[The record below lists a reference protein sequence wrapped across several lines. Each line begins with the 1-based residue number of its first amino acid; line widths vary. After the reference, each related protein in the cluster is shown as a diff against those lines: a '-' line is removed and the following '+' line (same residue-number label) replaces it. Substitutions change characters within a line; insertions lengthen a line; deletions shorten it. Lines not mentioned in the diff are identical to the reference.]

1 MLLEIT
7 CCSVAIVFE
16 SAVNPRLTSPYPFK
30 SFVMRR
36 AGPFEYGTNQ
46 TCVPMEEDSGCAVM
60 IKPLLSATQIT
71 RPTLAHFS
79 EPMGFGS
86 PPSTETSITVEFPGP
101 TALIMPQAIRFPSG
115 DHEGPDVEK
124 PFGCLLTAIVL
135 GSPLPS
141 VFATISAMS
150 SWFLRTKANRLP

>member
-7 CCSVAIVFE
+7 CWSVAMVLE
-16 SAVNPRLTSPYPFK
+16 SAVNPRLTSPYPFR
-30 SFVMRR
+30 SFVIRR
-36 AGPFEYGTNQ
+36 AGPFKYGRNQ
-46 TCVPMEEDSGCAVM
+46 TCVPIEENSGCAVK
-60 IKPLLSATQIT
+60 IRPLLSASQIT

-86 PPSTETSITVEFPGP
+86 PPAIGTSITVEWPP
-101 TALIMPQAIRFPSG
+101 PVALIMPQAIRFPSG
-115 DHEGPDVEK
+115 DHDGPEVEK

-135 GSPLPS
+135 GCPLPS

-150 SWFLRTKANRLP
+150 S